1 MAESNVE
8 IKNVI
13 ICFILLSIIY
23 LVGLALQIRII
34 IISIQD
40 RDMMWKIN
48 TSHSIIMTIYY
59 AVQIIIQTVTHIVPN
74 LSKYSGSWFC
84 TFLLFSNLYGMV
96 SIVGHSLF
104 TAAHKYVFVINATE
118 MIKFGKEKAK
128 QISLWIR
135 ILLPA
140 VFALTYT
147 FRPYVRG
154 IVDVDRCYGGL
165 QYYLHGISILQHV
178 DILDEK
184 TLGGMAE
191 RLFFCGLGT
200 YHQGGSFDQFMHIAN
215 QTYCFIQ
222 FVITCI
228 IVGKMMEFLLYR
240 RLFSFMER

>member
-1 MAESNVE
+1 MVFMAESNVE

-23 LVGLALQIRII
+23 FVGLALQIRII

-104 TAAHKYVFVINATE
+104 TAAHKYVFVINYHCVCNIFMWYYYDYETLAFWRNFS
-118 MIKFGKEKAK
+118 IS
-128 QISLWIR
+128 QI
-135 ILLPA
+135 
-140 VFALTYT
+140 T
-147 FRPYVRG
+147 
-154 IVDVDRCYGGL
+154 
-165 QYYLHGISILQHV
+165 
-178 DILDEK
+178 
-184 TLGGMAE
+184 
-191 RLFFCGLGT
+191 
-200 YHQGGSFDQFMHIAN
+200 HI
-215 QTYCFIQ
+215 
-222 FVITCI
+222 
-228 IVGKMMEFLLYR
+228 
-240 RLFSFMER
+240 